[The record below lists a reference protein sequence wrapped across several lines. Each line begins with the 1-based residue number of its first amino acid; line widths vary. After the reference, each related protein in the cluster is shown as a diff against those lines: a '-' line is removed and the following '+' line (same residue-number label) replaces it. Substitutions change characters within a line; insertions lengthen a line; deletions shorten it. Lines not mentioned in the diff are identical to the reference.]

1 MLAFEQ
7 DDLSFT
13 LTLSA
18 TDTENNKVQDRTG
31 NVRLIVLIGQL
42 LPVAITAN
50 GAHTVPTI
58 SRETQTVY
66 QQELWVH
73 NGGVLSSPP
82 SVFYTLGSTEVN
94 RTLEVEAAEANSVS
108 AILVTES
115 IYTDRDRVMVALQ
128 VTAEGYEQAYV
139 RETEVHV
146 TVMPPVGL
154 TSPDSAV
161 TGSCNTGE
169 PGTGSY
175 CLARVAVPA
184 SWFSAPIAPIL
195 GSGSGI
201 EQPSWPTVAVYFGL
215 SDEQSEQEKI
225 DDVSLISRSSCSN
238 ASMINKVRVS
248 VPLQVNY
255 PGETLEVAVAAN
267 ADYDITNFQFS
278 CESEEGVTF
287 GKVTSMNGYI
297 VASEA
302 NGSRVHVSGINPAPH
317 NQKVTELEELVTM
330 EVTLSESLNVTEEKH
345 LEFSCFVDH
354 IVNARLEEPI
364 SRTPASHISLEE
376 PSCQASTAGILVA
389 PRVMR
394 GMFAYASS
402 SSILNTAKLNGQMVF
417 VNVTA
422 IGVYSNGEFQTENDL
437 QCNTSAPLKM
447 TNDCKRVYQDGTE
460 TTGSNHT
467 TIAITGHSDN
477 TATLF
482 FRVWYP
488 VESTIITESDEL
500 RQIQGSLDSSC
511 NKLYERSN
519 VEVEVVF
526 RAGQTLTQTAVLT
539 SLLRDNLFSSNTSI
553 IELMKNGRL
562 VKAIGKSAG
571 TANLELR
578 QSAGGMLVEELEL
591 TVSDTAVMVQDLS
604 FNLHTSLEPAKL
616 EEATVGS
623 QYNENAAVEIRT
635 DLRYLNTPVVVVTD
649 AVLSNGRNFELTR
662 DDNIRLISEDEE
674 VITVS
679 MADEVTIRGSGSGL
693 LLRGNWTN
701 SDSCSGQI
709 LYSTTELIF
718 VPLVNVSSIEAS
730 VTASKLSVSQHASIL
745 NLPNSTSIT
754 ANIVHV
760 DNTRV
765 AVTTDA
771 RTAFQDSEDILVFS
785 QGVVSPSSKADP
797 VMTSTGFGSNL
808 NSTSTNITVRYQ
820 SSQINTSVV
829 VGPIEVVSIVD
840 IKFST
845 YPYPGWTGAESIDTL
860 RRYAG
865 ISSYQKAQLQL
876 IAMLSNGEE
885 IDITNASAV
894 QYSTEN
900 NATEAEVNG
909 SVLTVKTATTINI
922 TAEVAGFSA
931 EASIEVL
938 NEEVKV
944 MSITAFE
951 LSIENTFSGVRQSK
965 AVVKTVGLLFSDQ
978 SRIPYLIGENGLI
991 FEGLVYFNS
1000 SADTIIDI
1008 HGSSGEMTLIHNS
1021 HSQVQLSVTASSNTA
1036 ATGTQQVYAN
1046 LVPTLG
1052 DADFGKETDSP
1063 LSAIIPF
1070 TPFALPIYI
1079 NTNGTMVGAVEIRV
1093 TYSEAIL
1100 QLTNRPQA
1108 PTGLSY
1114 ALFESAYS
1122 DNEGE
1127 TRFGIVYQNGREGET
1142 RMEVGSLTFRPIT
1155 TGTGFIS
1162 VDVITLNTYTT
1173 TISDIGADTPRS
1185 SYPARIIFTTAGA
1198 TSQSIAVPPAPSTP
1212 ARCSS
1217 PPCSMEQCIAIAG
1230 ESSGADANG
1239 DCVFDLLDALAT
1251 LQQSA
1256 IGSSSSLSPAQAK
1269 AMDADK
1275 NGRISTVDARMLMK
1289 TNFDNYPFISDIIVR
1304 PIDAK
1309 FSNCVLTI
1317 NMTLGR
1323 KTGAVQDN
1331 TYIIFGLFD
1340 TSRDFQDQYD
1350 ATMLA
1355 VGTKRAGLTLP
1366 EDAYGGWIVPEYLEN
1381 GTYSIRT
1388 DPGTI
1393 AQLDMG
1399 FIAVYGDTRGIS
1411 ARSLTVIGKPTPP
1424 VDFTKLEVNHRC
1436 VWITDHYLALGRFQC
1451 SDFIQQQFQCYS
1463 VLQ

>member
-1 MLAFEQ
+1 METLVQHDTKYISQTSGQTSRFSINLTGVVQVINSLCFSTVSLQTYTFTVTAYDDDPQVMLNSTAQLTIIVHEENSFSPLFTRPSYVGRLNELAKVGTVVIPSLETTDQ
-7 DDLSFT
+7 DICSGDPVFRIASGNTNNTFQIDSSSGQITLARNLTSDDLSFT

-616 EEATVGS
+616 EEATVG
-623 QYNENAAVEIRT
+623 
-635 DLRYLNTPVVVVTD
+635 
-649 AVLSNGRNFELTR
+649 
-662 DDNIRLISEDEE
+662 
-674 VITVS
+674 
-679 MADEVTIRGSGSGL
+679 
-693 LLRGNWTN
+693 
-701 SDSCSGQI
+701 
-709 LYSTTELIF
+709 
-718 VPLVNVSSIEAS
+718 
-730 VTASKLSVSQHASIL
+730 
-745 NLPNSTSIT
+745 
-754 ANIVHV
+754 
-760 DNTRV
+760 
-765 AVTTDA
+765 
-771 RTAFQDSEDILVFS
+771 VFS
-785 QGVVSPSSKADP
+785 E
-797 VMTSTGFGSNL
+797 ML
-808 NSTSTNITVRYQ
+808 N
-820 SSQINTSVV
+820 
-829 VGPIEVVSIVD
+829 
-840 IKFST
+840 K
-845 YPYPGWTGAESIDTL
+845 
-860 RRYAG
+860 
-865 ISSYQKAQLQL
+865 
-876 IAMLSNGEE
+876 
-885 IDITNASAV
+885 
-894 QYSTEN
+894 
-900 NATEAEVNG
+900 
-909 SVLTVKTATTINI
+909 
-922 TAEVAGFSA
+922 
-931 EASIEVL
+931 
-938 NEEVKV
+938 
-944 MSITAFE
+944 
-951 LSIENTFSGVRQSK
+951 
-965 AVVKTVGLLFSDQ
+965 
-978 SRIPYLIGENGLI
+978 
-991 FEGLVYFNS
+991 
-1000 SADTIIDI
+1000 
-1008 HGSSGEMTLIHNS
+1008 
-1021 HSQVQLSVTASSNTA
+1021 
-1036 ATGTQQVYAN
+1036 
-1046 LVPTLG
+1046 
-1052 DADFGKETDSP
+1052 
-1063 LSAIIPF
+1063 
-1070 TPFALPIYI
+1070 
-1079 NTNGTMVGAVEIRV
+1079 
-1093 TYSEAIL
+1093 
-1100 QLTNRPQA
+1100 
-1108 PTGLSY
+1108 
-1114 ALFESAYS
+1114 
-1122 DNEGE
+1122 
-1127 TRFGIVYQNGREGET
+1127 
-1142 RMEVGSLTFRPIT
+1142 
-1155 TGTGFIS
+1155 
-1162 VDVITLNTYTT
+1162 
-1173 TISDIGADTPRS
+1173 
-1185 SYPARIIFTTAGA
+1185 
-1198 TSQSIAVPPAPSTP
+1198 
-1212 ARCSS
+1212 
-1217 PPCSMEQCIAIAG
+1217 
-1230 ESSGADANG
+1230 
-1239 DCVFDLLDALAT
+1239 
-1251 LQQSA
+1251 
-1256 IGSSSSLSPAQAK
+1256 
-1269 AMDADK
+1269 
-1275 NGRISTVDARMLMK
+1275 
-1289 TNFDNYPFISDIIVR
+1289 
-1304 PIDAK
+1304 
-1309 FSNCVLTI
+1309 
-1317 NMTLGR
+1317 
-1323 KTGAVQDN
+1323 
-1331 TYIIFGLFD
+1331 
-1340 TSRDFQDQYD
+1340 
-1350 ATMLA
+1350 
-1355 VGTKRAGLTLP
+1355 
-1366 EDAYGGWIVPEYLEN
+1366 
-1381 GTYSIRT
+1381 
-1388 DPGTI
+1388 
-1393 AQLDMG
+1393 
-1399 FIAVYGDTRGIS
+1399 
-1411 ARSLTVIGKPTPP
+1411 
-1424 VDFTKLEVNHRC
+1424 
-1436 VWITDHYLALGRFQC
+1436 
-1451 SDFIQQQFQCYS
+1451 
-1463 VLQ
+1463 